1 METSSRLREMASG
14 EILEVDAAENQLKQ
28 ISSIAKV
35 RKAEVI
41 SSSEIKSGIYR
52 LTLKKS

>member
-1 METSSRLREMASG
+1 MASG